1 VRSTQAT
8 VAGGF
13 ESEKRPYPPV
23 KPISNTSETATV
35 RAVHFLMFLA
45 TFRNFSNAVIQASP
59 TVALQPSTLAYVS
72 KTFAPACGTATRLL
86 SASRDGEKGA
96 PAAVGTH
103 QAAVRHRPADEHRPG
118 EDNVESMRRVVTSR
132 GLPAD
137 RISRAAL
144 QAKFKP
150 APATHTA
157 VNRPEHN
164 LGNNWA
170 SNFGCDPYRMSPS
183 AARGA
188 PTRYKT
194 VLSLPSWRW
203 PCS

>member
-1 VRSTQAT
+1 M
-8 VAGGF
+8 
-13 ESEKRPYPPV
+13 
-23 KPISNTSETATV
+23 I
-35 RAVHFLMFLA
+35 FLA
-45 TFRNFSNAVIQASP
+45 TFRNLSNAVIKASP
-59 TVALQPSTLAYVS
+59 TAAVRLSALPYASA
-72 KTFAPACGTATRLL
+72 TFALVCGTATRLL
-86 SASRDGEKGA
+86 STSRDGEKGA

-150 APATHTA
+150 APATCTA

-164 LGNNWA
+164 LGNSSA
-170 SNFGCDPYRMSPS
+170 SNLGCDLYE
-183 AARGA
+183 A
-188 PTRYKT
+188 T
-194 VLSLPSWRW
+194 
-203 PCS
+203 